1 MKGLLKNVEIQRAKA
16 AVAAGT
22 STITSDAVDM
32 SGFEGVCF
40 LVPFGAITTNG
51 VQSCKV
57 QQSSDDGSSDAY
69 SDLEGSSVT
78 VADDQD
84 DKVCVVE
91 VHKPT
96 KRYLKLIVSR
106 ATQNSVVD
114 GIIAL
119 KYGPRTQPV
128 TQGST
133 VMAASEQSASPDEGT
148 A

>member
-1 MKGLLKNVEIQRAKA
+1 MKGLLKNVEVQRVSN

-22 STITSDAVDM
+22 TTITSSAVDM
-32 SGFEGVCF
+32 SGFGGVTF
-40 LVPFGAITTNG
+40 LVPFGAITANAVT
-51 VQSCKV
+51 SCKV
-57 QQSSDDGSSDAY
+57 QQSSDDGGSDAY

-84 DKVCVVE
+84 NLVCVVE
-91 VHKPT
+91 VHKPI

-106 ATQNSVVD
+106 ATQNAVVD

-119 KYGPRTQPV
+119 KYDPRTQPV
-128 TQGST
+128 TQGAT